1 MGTPTLVKV
10 KALLGRC
17 ARITK
22 RRNALIHIL
31 CGKDQDGNAVAATED
46 LQIWNPFPSAPDL
59 NKLSADMQKLIEEL
73 MTARGMRGF
82 ITLALLA
89 DKKSG

>member
-1 MGTPTLVKV
+1 MQSRLTL
-10 KALLGRC
+10 G
-17 ARITK
+17 ITLFVI
-22 RRNALIHIL
+22 RNP
-31 CGKDQDGNAVAATED
+31 AVPGITGGADER
-46 LQIWNPFPSAPDL
+46 PHPPSAPDL